1 MTTRNSRTAH
11 LMAAVLFV
19 LLGSVATPATAET
32 RYQAIPINAGA
43 DFGTEKALVL
53 DTVEGHLWIWTE
65 SPATDTQS
73 GGRYVIY
80 QGQLFPGR
88 EVGDV
93 VLKQEWKMPDPE
105 PASAGAK
112 P

>member
-1 MTTRNSRTAH
+1 MSFPNVHRACF
-11 LMAAVLFV
+11 LAAVLV
-19 LLGSVATPATAET
+19 VALLVGASEVAAET

-93 VLKQEWKMPDPE
+93 VLKQEWQMPATDAG
-105 PASAGAK
+105 PAGTK

>member
-1 MTTRNSRTAH
+1 MRN
-11 LMAAVLFV
+11 LPLPKAAVTAAVFICGLA
-19 LLGSVATPATAET
+19 SAAAET

-65 SPATDTQS
+65 SPATDTQA

-93 VLKQEWKMPDPE
+93 VLKQEWKMPDPD
-105 PASAGAK
+105 PASPGTK
-112 P
+112 H

>member
-1 MTTRNSRTAH
+1 MSRRH
-11 LMAAVLFV
+11 GWVMGLGAVLM
-19 LLGSVATPATAET
+19 SVGAQAEP

-65 SPATDTQS
+65 SPASDDRS

-93 VLKQEWKMPDPE
+93 VLKQEWTMPAE
-105 PASAGAK
+105 PASDAAK

>member
-1 MTTRNSRTAH
+1 MSNLPLRKSAVMTA
-11 LMAAVLFV
+11 LVICGL
-19 LLGSVATPATAET
+19 TPAAAET

-93 VLKQEWKMPDPE
+93 VLKQEWKMPDQD
-105 PASAGAK
+105 PAAAGTK

>member
-1 MTTRNSRTAH
+1 MRNASLRTAVS
-11 LMAAVLFV
+11 MAVALTIG
-19 LLGSVATPATAET
+19 LGTAMAET

-65 SPATDTQS
+65 SPATDTQA

-93 VLKQEWKMPDPE
+93 VLKQEWKMPE
-105 PASAGAK
+105 PAPAPSGTG